1 MPVTQKVTMSNGHSL
16 SLLYPKQVCK
26 TVTFNNVVAYH
37 ESPVELTLEL
47 LEYRE
52 DDNSKRIVDKL
63 RMKNMLNPILDT
75 EHRQKIYLRLNL
87 HTDINKY

>member
-1 MPVTQKVTMSNGHSL
+1 MSNSQSL
-16 SLLYPKQVCK
+16 SLLYPKQGCK
-26 TVTFNNVVAYH
+26 TVTFNNVITYH
-37 ESPVELTLEL
+37 EPPVKLALEL

-63 RMKNMLNPILDT
+63 RMKNILNPILDT

-87 HTDINKY
+87 HTDIEINTKPVS

>member
-16 SLLYPKQVCK
+16 SLLYPNQVCK
-26 TVTFNNVVAYH
+26 TVTLNNVIAYH

-52 DDNSKRIVDKL
+52 DDNSKGIVDKL
-63 RMKNMLNPILDT
+63 RIKIILKSDSG
-75 EHRQKIYLRLNL
+75 H
-87 HTDINKY
+87 

>member
-16 SLLYPKQVCK
+16 SLLYPNQVCK
-26 TVTFNNVVAYH
+26 TVHLYNVIAYH

-52 DDNSKRIVDKL
+52 DDSSEGIVDKL
-63 RMKNMLNPILDT
+63 RIKIILKSDSG
-75 EHRQKIYLRLNL
+75 H
-87 HTDINKY
+87 

>member
-16 SLLYPKQVCK
+16 SLLYPNQVCK
-26 TVTFNNVVAYH
+26 TVHFYNVIAYH

-52 DDNSKRIVDKL
+52 DDNSKGIVDKL
-63 RMKNMLNPILDT
+63 RIKIILKSDSG
-75 EHRQKIYLRLNL
+75 H
-87 HTDINKY
+87 

>member
-26 TVTFNNVVAYH
+26 TVNVDNVITYH

-52 DDNSKRIVDKL
+52 DDNSKGIVDKL
-63 RMKNMLNPILDT
+63 RIKICQIRFWTLNIDRKFT
-75 EHRQKIYLRLNL
+75 
-87 HTDINKY
+87 

>member
-16 SLLYPKQVCK
+16 SLLYPNQVCK
-26 TVTFNNVVAYH
+26 TVTFNNVIAYH

-52 DDNSKRIVDKL
+52 DDNSEGMVDKL
-63 RMKNMLNPILDT
+63 RIKIILKSDSG
-75 EHRQKIYLRLNL
+75 H
-87 HTDINKY
+87 

>member
-16 SLLYPKQVCK
+16 SLLYPNQVCK
-26 TVTFNNVVAYH
+26 IVTFNNIIAHH

-52 DDNSKRIVDKL
+52 DDNSKGIVDKL
-63 RMKNMLNPILDT
+63 RIKIILNPILDT

>member
-16 SLLYPKQVCK
+16 SLVCPKQVCK
-26 TVTFNNVVAYH
+26 TVTFNNVIAYH

-52 DDNSKRIVDKL
+52 DGNSKRIVDKL
-63 RMKNMLNPILDT
+63 RIKIILKSDSG
-75 EHRQKIYLRLNL
+75 H
-87 HTDINKY
+87 

>member
-16 SLLYPKQVCK
+16 SLLYPNQVCK
-26 TVTFNNVVAYH
+26 TVTFNNVIAYH

-52 DDNSKRIVDKL
+52 DDNSKRIVVKL
-63 RMKNMLNPILDT
+63 RIKVILKSDSG
-75 EHRQKIYLRLNL
+75 H
-87 HTDINKY
+87 

>member
-26 TVTFNNVVAYH
+26 TVHLYNVVTYH

-52 DDNSKRIVDKL
+52 DDNSKGIVDKL
-63 RMKNMLNPILDT
+63 RIKIILKSDSG
-75 EHRQKIYLRLNL
+75 H
-87 HTDINKY
+87 

>member
-16 SLLYPKQVCK
+16 SLLSPKQVCK
-26 TVTFNNVVAYH
+26 TVTFNNVITYH

-63 RMKNMLNPILDT
+63 RIKIILKSDSG
-75 EHRQKIYLRLNL
+75 H
-87 HTDINKY
+87 

>member
-26 TVTFNNVVAYH
+26 TVICNNVVAYH

-63 RMKNMLNPILDT
+63 RINMLTIRFWT
-75 EHRQKIYLRLNL
+75 LNIDRKF
-87 HTDINKY
+87 T

>member
-16 SLLYPKQVCK
+16 SLLYPNQVCK
-26 TVTFNNVVAYH
+26 TVHLYNVITYH

-52 DDNSKRIVDKL
+52 DDNSKGIVDKL
-63 RMKNMLNPILDT
+63 RTKIILKSDSG
-75 EHRQKIYLRLNL
+75 H
-87 HTDINKY
+87 

>member
-1 MPVTQKVTMSNGHSL
+1 MPVTQKVTMSSGHSL
-16 SLLYPKQVCK
+16 SLLYPNQVCK
-26 TVTFNNVVAYH
+26 TVTFNNVIAYH

-63 RMKNMLNPILDT
+63 RIKIILKSDSG
-75 EHRQKIYLRLNL
+75 H
-87 HTDINKY
+87 

>member
-1 MPVTQKVTMSNGHSL
+1 MQYGLRALEKLNDN
-16 SLLYPKQVCK
+16 
-26 TVTFNNVVAYH
+26 FNNVITYH

-87 HTDINKY
+87 HTGINKY

>member
-16 SLLYPKQVCK
+16 SLLYPNQVCK
-26 TVTFNNVVAYH
+26 TVTLNNVIAYR

-52 DDNSKRIVDKL
+52 DDNSKGIVDKL
-63 RMKNMLNPILDT
+63 RIKIILKSDSG
-75 EHRQKIYLRLNL
+75 H
-87 HTDINKY
+87 

>member
-16 SLLYPKQVCK
+16 SLLYPNQVCK
-26 TVTFNNVVAYH
+26 TVTFNNVIAYH

-52 DDNSKRIVDKL
+52 DDNSEGIVDKL
-63 RMKNMLNPILDT
+63 RIKIILKSDSG
-75 EHRQKIYLRLNL
+75 H
-87 HTDINKY
+87 

>member
-16 SLLYPKQVCK
+16 SLVYPKQVCK
-26 TVTFNNVVAYH
+26 TVTFNNVIAYH

-52 DDNSKRIVDKL
+52 DDNSEGMVDKL
-63 RMKNMLNPILDT
+63 RIKIILKSDSG
-75 EHRQKIYLRLNL
+75 H
-87 HTDINKY
+87 

>member
-16 SLLYPKQVCK
+16 SLVYPKQVCK
-26 TVTFNNVVAYH
+26 TVTLNGVITYH
-37 ESPVELTLEL
+37 ESPVELTLES

-52 DDNSKRIVDKL
+52 DDNSKRIIDKL

-75 EHRQKIYLRLNL
+75 EHRQKIYLKLNL
-87 HTDINKY
+87 HTNIK